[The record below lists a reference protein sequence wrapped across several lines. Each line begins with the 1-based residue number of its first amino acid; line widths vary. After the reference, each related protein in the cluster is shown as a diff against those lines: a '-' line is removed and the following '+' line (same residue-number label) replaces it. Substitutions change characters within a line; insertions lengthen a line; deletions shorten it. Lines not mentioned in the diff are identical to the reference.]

1 LDRMTR
7 LGFVPCVGMGDDLSG
22 RRLGRVGNVGLG
34 LVESGGTIDVLL
46 SGLMNEEGVESV
58 GLTDD
63 GCTRTLGAV
72 SLGVAAFTCVVGRD
86 GAGSAGCTGVVGA
99 GRDGAGRDGAGRDGA
114 GRDGTGRDGAGRDGA
129 GCGGIGGGDIFGGG
143 NVIVSLVWVVDG
155 GGGGGIVGGGGG
167 GNPSFGSHLSNCC
180 SVVVDGGEGAVAEGL
195 VGGGG
200 SGRCSWTGLSI
211 EPKPGGRDGSVA

>member
-1 LDRMTR
+1 MDRMTR

-63 GCTRTLGAV
+63 GCTRTLEAV

-99 GRDGAGRDGAGRDGA
+99 GRDGA
-114 GRDGTGRDGAGRDGA
+114 GRDGAGRDGA

>member
-1 LDRMTR
+1 
-7 LGFVPCVGMGDDLSG
+7 MGDGLSG
-22 RRLGRVGNVGLG
+22 RRLGRVGNIGLG

-99 GRDGAGRDGAGRDGA
+99 GRDGA
-114 GRDGTGRDGAGRDGA
+114 GRDGAGRDGA

>member
-1 LDRMTR
+1 MDRMTR

-114 GRDGTGRDGAGRDGA
+114 G
-129 GCGGIGGGDIFGGG
+129 CGGIGGGDIFGGG

>member
-1 LDRMTR
+1 MDRMTR

-99 GRDGAGRDGAGRDGA
+99 GRDGAGRDGAG
-114 GRDGTGRDGAGRDGA
+114 
-129 GCGGIGGGDIFGGG
+129 CGGIGGGDIFGGG

-180 SVVVDGGEGAVAEGL
+180 SVVVDGGEGAVAEAL

>member
-114 GRDGTGRDGAGRDGA
+114 G
-129 GCGGIGGGDIFGGG
+129 CGGIGGGDIFGGG

>member
-1 LDRMTR
+1 MDRMTR

-99 GRDGAGRDGAGRDGA
+99 GRDGAGRDGAG
-114 GRDGTGRDGAGRDGA
+114 
-129 GCGGIGGGDIFGGG
+129 CGGIGGGDIFGGG

>member
-1 LDRMTR
+1 MTR

-99 GRDGAGRDGAGRDGA
+99 GRDGAGRDGAG
-114 GRDGTGRDGAGRDGA
+114 
-129 GCGGIGGGDIFGGG
+129 CGGIGGGDIFGGG

>member
-1 LDRMTR
+1 M
-7 LGFVPCVGMGDDLSG
+7 
-22 RRLGRVGNVGLG
+22 
-34 LVESGGTIDVLL
+34 
-46 SGLMNEEGVESV
+46 
-58 GLTDD
+58 
-63 GCTRTLGAV
+63 GAV

-99 GRDGAGRDGAGRDGA
+99 GRDGAGRDGA
-114 GRDGTGRDGAGRDGA
+114 GRDGAGRDGA

>member
-1 LDRMTR
+1 MTR

-114 GRDGTGRDGAGRDGA
+114 G
-129 GCGGIGGGDIFGGG
+129 CGGIGGGDIFGGG

>member
-1 LDRMTR
+1 
-7 LGFVPCVGMGDDLSG
+7 MGDDLSG

-99 GRDGAGRDGAGRDGA
+99 GRDGA
-114 GRDGTGRDGAGRDGA
+114 GRDGAGRDGA

>member
-72 SLGVAAFTCVVGRD
+72 SLGVVAFTCVVGRD

-99 GRDGAGRDGAGRDGA
+99 GRDGA
-114 GRDGTGRDGAGRDGA
+114 GRDGAGRDGA